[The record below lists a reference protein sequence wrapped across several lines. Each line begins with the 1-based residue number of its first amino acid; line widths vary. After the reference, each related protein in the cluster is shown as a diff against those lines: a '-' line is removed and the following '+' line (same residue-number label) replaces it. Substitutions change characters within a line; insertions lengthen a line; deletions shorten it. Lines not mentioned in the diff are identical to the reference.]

1 METLIAMA
9 VIVITGT
16 VVLAAWF
23 INYRIQTNR
32 LLAEHQKVWDEL
44 KNRLE
49 AQGLREID
57 IDDYYMEYMAKLMAS
72 SGTYGACFPR
82 R

>member
-9 VIVITGT
+9 VIAITGT
-16 VVLAAWF
+16 VALSAWF
-23 INYRIQTNR
+23 INYRIHTNR
-32 LLAEHQKVWDEL
+32 LLNEHQKVWDEQ
-44 KNRLE
+44 KKRLE

-57 IDDYYMEYMAKLMAS
+57 IDDFYMEYLDKLMAS
-72 SGTYGACFPR
+72 RGVYGACFQR